1 MMKKLGIVMKRAQ
14 YFITCKGKAMPYVKI
29 DRDYAGKMLVADS
42 AKDNFKVTAGDISQ
56 LSFFDMPRLNNSFIE
71 KQKERVT
78 INV

>member
-1 MMKKLGIVMKRAQ
+1 MVRG
-14 YFITCKGKAMPYVKI
+14 FKAMPYVKI

-71 KQKERVT
+71 KQMER
-78 INV
+78 I